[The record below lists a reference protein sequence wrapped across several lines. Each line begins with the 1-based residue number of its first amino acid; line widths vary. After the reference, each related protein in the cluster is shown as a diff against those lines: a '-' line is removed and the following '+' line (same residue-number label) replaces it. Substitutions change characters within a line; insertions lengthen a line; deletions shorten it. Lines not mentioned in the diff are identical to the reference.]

1 MSILIVDDSPD
12 SRLLIKTHLSNGG
25 HKDLLTAA
33 SAYEAFSCL
42 GIDNPPVPGRHV
54 DLILMDICMA
64 NMDGIEACRRIKSLN
79 AVGDIP
85 VIMVTGHTDVWSL
98 EEAFQAGAMDYI
110 TKPVSKVELL
120 ARVRSALALKRE
132 MDDRQ
137 RDKDSGGGRFTKCLA
152 RNLSAY
158 LLFPASYSLGSTK
171 NYRIREPL
179 AG

>member
-42 GIDNPPVPGRHV
+42 GIDNPPVAGRHV

-98 EEAFQAGAMDYI
+98 EGIPSWSDGLHHQAGKQGRASGTGPFCFGVKTGDGQQE
-110 TKPVSKVELL
+110 KG
-120 ARVRSALALKRE
+120 SAGTGGQKR
-132 MDDRQ
+132 R
-137 RDKDSGGGRFTKCLA
+137 T
-152 RNLSAY
+152 
-158 LLFPASYSLGSTK
+158 
-171 NYRIREPL
+171 
-179 AG
+179 